1 MTDKPAKLYPDI
13 TEILAQKA
21 RGRRERAALSF
32 AEKLDA
38 VDALKARLEPI
49 ERARRA
55 RQKDTAARPSS
66 FRVP

>member
-1 MTDKPAKLYPDI
+1 MTDTPEKLYPDI

-38 VDALKARLEPI
+38 VDALKARLEPVD
-49 ERARRA
+49 RARKA
-55 RQKDTAARPSS
+55 RQKDTAPRPSS
-66 FRVP
+66 LRVP